1 MNPHQLKLFYMAVKR
16 GSLSIAANALS
27 ITQPTASKGIN
38 WAPELEGGMV
48 P

>member
-1 MNPHQLKLFYMAVKR
+1 MAVKR
-16 GSLSIAANALS
+16 ESLSLSAKALN
-27 ITQPTASKGIN
+27 ITQPAAGKGIN

>member
-1 MNPHQLKLFYMAVKR
+1 MNPNQLKLFYMAVKR
-16 GSLSIAANALS
+16 GSLSLAAKALN
-27 ITQPTASKGIN
+27 ITQTAASKGIN